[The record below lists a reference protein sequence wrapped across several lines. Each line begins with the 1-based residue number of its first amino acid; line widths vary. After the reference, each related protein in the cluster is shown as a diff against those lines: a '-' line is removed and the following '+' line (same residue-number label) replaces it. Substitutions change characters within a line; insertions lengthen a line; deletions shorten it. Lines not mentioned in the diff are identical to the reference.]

1 MEAVLRRAVVTAVS
15 LTMPFALV
23 ACHRSGP
30 ARPVAAS
37 TADGFSIGL
46 ALPESRT
53 TRYDAVD
60 LPTVKAEIKQRCP
73 RCTVNYVNAAGD
85 AGTQRHQIDTLIDDG
100 VKAIIVDPVDAK
112 AIEPSVEKAH
122 RAGIK
127 VVAYDRLAQGPI
139 DAYTSFDN
147 TEIGKEQGEGLL
159 QVLGSKAGPHSRI
172 VMIDG
177 AKDDP
182 NAAQFKAGAH
192 SVLDGKV
199 DIAAEY
205 DTPGWLATRAAHEV
219 DTAVARLGADHIA
232 AVYSANDGMA
242 AGIVKALESA
252 GVTPLP
258 PVSGQDAQLDAVQRV
273 VAGTQAFTIYK
284 PYTVEAQTAA
294 QLAVDLATGSSPD
307 IATTT
312 IATDTTKSVP
322 TRLIGTTILD
332 TTDIKQTVVADGLYT
347 VHQICAP
354 QLADACARLG
364 LK

>member
-1 MEAVLRRAVVTAVS
+1 VEAALRRATVPVVS
-15 LTMPFALV
+15 LTLVLALS
-23 ACHRSGP
+23 ACGGAGR
-30 ARPVAAS
+30 ARPAVAS
-37 TADGFSIGL
+37 TTDGFAIGL
-46 ALPESRT
+46 ALPEGRT
-53 TRYDAVD
+53 TRYDTVD
-60 LPTVKAEIKQRCP
+60 LPTVEKQIKQRCA
-73 RCTVNYVNAAGD
+73 RCTVNYVNAKGD
-85 AGTQRHQIDTLIDDG
+85 AGTQQRQLDTLIKDR
-100 VKAIIVDPVDAK
+100 VKAIIVDPVDAR
-112 AIEPSVEKAH
+112 AIEPSVRKAH
-122 RAGIK
+122 SAGIK

-159 QVLGSKAGPHSRI
+159 QALGPGTTRRTRI

-177 AKDDP
+177 AEDDP

-192 SVLDGKV
+192 SVLDGRV

-205 DTPGWLATRAAHEV
+205 ATPGWLASKAAHEV
-219 DTAVARLGADHIA
+219 GTAINRFGGSGIA

-242 AGIVKALESA
+242 AGVVEALESA
-252 GVTPLP
+252 GVRPLP

-312 IATDTTKSVP
+312 VATDTTRSVP

-332 TTDIKQTVVADGLYT
+332 TTDIRQTVVADGLYT
-347 VHQICAP
+347 VRQICTP
-354 QLADACARLG
+354 QLADACARIG
-364 LK
+364 LR